1 MDVSLSDSPADVPV
15 RAGEE
20 QDWPALERYLRGA
33 IPGLRGSI
41 EVRQFPKGYANLTYL
56 VTFGE
61 TRLVVRRPP
70 FGRLAR
76 GAHDMG
82 REYRALAGLSPVYRP
97 APHPY
102 LYCDDASVIGAPFLV
117 MEYREGIGVWDSIP
131 LSMERHDRVA
141 ERIAAAAVGA
151 LARLHRLDVQQPGLR
166 DLGRAAG
173 FVDRQLSGWLK
184 RWELVATNDVPEM
197 QRAADVLAASIPA
210 SDAAGVLHNDF
221 KLDNCQFDPSNPD
234 EVASVFDWDQAALG
248 DPLIDL
254 GILLNYWPDPSD
266 DPSVPWAYPNK
277 ARSIGLPSRSVV
289 LSIYAEQTGYDVER
303 ISWYEAFAAWKT
315 AVVQQQLVARFQRG
329 ESTDPRMARLVPS
342 VRAMAQRSLLLLE
355 KDRR

>member
-1 MDVSLSDSPADVPV
+1 M
-15 RAGEE
+15 
-20 QDWPALERYLRGA
+20 
-33 IPGLRGSI
+33 IPGLGGPF

-117 MEYREGIGVWDSIP
+117 MEYREGVGVWDSIP

-184 RWELVATNDVPEM
+184 RWELAATNDVPEM
-197 QRAADVLAASIPA
+197 QDAADVLAASVPA
-210 SDAAGVLHNDF
+210 SDAAVVLHNDF

-234 EVASVFDWDQAALG
+234 EVASVFDWDQATVG

-266 DPSVPWAYPNK
+266 DPSVP
-277 ARSIGLPSRSVV
+277 
-289 LSIYAEQTGYDVER
+289 
-303 ISWYEAFAAWKT
+303 
-315 AVVQQQLVARFQRG
+315 
-329 ESTDPRMARLVPS
+329 
-342 VRAMAQRSLLLLE
+342 
-355 KDRR
+355 